1 MKILIAM
8 HYMELGGAE
17 AALLGLLQSVDP
29 KRADVDVFIYAHRGE
44 LMPYVK
50 GEGRDCELSEL
61 SELSAKLTELNGE
74 SRKKWNLLPEVAEYT
89 MLERPISELV
99 KKGYWRLALARLWG
113 RWEDM
118 RYKKYNVKG
127 LESNAHVTFQQH
139 RTVKCLPMI
148 NPDVEYDLAISFLT
162 PHYIVLDK
170 VRAKKKLGWIH
181 TDYTNV
187 FINREM
193 EQKMWERLDVI
204 SSISSDVTEKFCEV
218 FPSLKDRIIDIEN
231 ILSPG
236 FIRKRSQE
244 SCPIFEQDS
253 ALKLLTIGRYSKA
266 KKMEDIPYLCR
277 RLVDALLVE
286 GKLNGVEGE
295 LNGVEMELR
304 GVEGELREVER
315 GVRDIKWYIIGY
327 GSAEIE
333 QQVRDEI
340 RKEGME
346 EHVILLGKQ
355 ANPYPYIRCCDV
367 YVQPSRYEGKS
378 ITVREAQILCK
389 PVIVT
394 HYPTAPSQVNG
405 KDGVIV
411 PLEREACADEMI
423 KVLKDKELLAQL
435 EEYLKCHDYGNENE
449 IERIYRIAQS

>member
-1 MKILIAM
+1 MRPKILIAM

-17 AALLGLLQSVDP
+17 MALLGLLQSVDP
-29 KRADVDVFIYAHRGE
+29 TRADVDVFIYAHRGE
-44 LMPYVK
+44 LMTYLKEK
-50 GEGRDCELSEL
+50 GEGKNE
-61 SELSAKLTELNGE
+61 KFH
-74 SRKKWNLLPEVAEYT
+74 LLPEVEAYA
-89 MLERPISELV
+89 MLEEPISLLI

-113 RWEDM
+113 RWEDK
-118 RYKKYNVKG
+118 RYLKHNVKG
-127 LESNAHVTFQQH
+127 LESNAHVVFQQH

-148 NPDVEYDLAISFLT
+148 NPEVEYDLAISFLT

-193 EQKMWERLDVI
+193 ELRMWGRLDVI
-204 SSISSDVTEKFCEV
+204 SSISPDVSDKFAEV

-231 ILSPG
+231 ILSPR
-236 FIRKRSQE
+236 FIRTRSE
-244 SCPIFEQDS
+244 EPCPVFEQDHS
-253 ALKLLTIGRYSKA
+253 LKLLTIGRYSKA
-266 KKMEDIPYLCR
+266 KKMEDIPYLCH
-277 RLVDALLVE
+277 RLIDDISKEKVK
-286 GKLNGVEGE
+286 GKSEKC
-295 LNGVEMELR
+295 
-304 GVEGELREVER
+304 
-315 GVRDIKWYIIGY
+315 DIRWYIIGY
-327 GSAEIE
+327 GSTEIE

-355 ANPYPYIRCCDV
+355 TNPYPYIRTCDV

-394 HYPTAPSQVNG
+394 HYPTAPSQIQDG

-411 PLEREACADEMI
+411 PLEREACAEEMI
-423 KVLKDKELLAQL
+423 RVLKDSELLNSL
-435 EEYLKCHDYGNENE
+435 SKYLSEHDYGNESE
-449 IERIYRIAQS
+449 IKKIYKLCE